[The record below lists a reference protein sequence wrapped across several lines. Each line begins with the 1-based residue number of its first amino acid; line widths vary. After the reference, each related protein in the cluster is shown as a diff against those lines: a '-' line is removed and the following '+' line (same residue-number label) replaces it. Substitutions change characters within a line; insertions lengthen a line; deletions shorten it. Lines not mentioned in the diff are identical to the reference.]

1 MNFTVTIKP
10 SLNSVGKSVS
20 SVDTNSFLQKEI
32 NTIAFG
38 VERFGKQLSP
48 VDTGRMRASIQTFQ
62 AMGSSLEAKVATTL
76 SALPKYGVSY
86 AIFVHEGT
94 RYMRAR
100 PFLERGAKSAIE
112 GYNENDMSRRL
123 EAEFIKKFKYL

>member
-10 SLNSVGKSVS
+10 SLKSVGKAVS
-20 SVDTNSFLQKEI
+20 SVKTDSFLQGELNK
-32 NTIAFG
+32 IAFG
-38 VERFGKQLSP
+38 VERYGKQLSP

-76 SALPKYGVSY
+76 GALPKYGVSY
-86 AIFVHEGT
+86 AVFVHEGT

-100 PFLERGAKSAIE
+100 PFMEQGTKFALE
-112 GYNENDMSRRL
+112 GYNENDMAKRL
-123 EAEFIKKFKYL
+123 EAEFVKNFKFL